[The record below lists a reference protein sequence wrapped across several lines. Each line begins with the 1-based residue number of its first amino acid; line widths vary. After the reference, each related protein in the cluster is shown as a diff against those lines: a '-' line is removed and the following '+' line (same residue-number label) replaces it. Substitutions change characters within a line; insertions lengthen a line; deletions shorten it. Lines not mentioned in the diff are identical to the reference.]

1 MSKINRVSYGLLS
14 PDQSARALKMHPG
27 MPKSRQLLAVPFIGK
42 DLPSEASEFAHPDIV
57 IGLTIMAYRYEG
69 MRESDFKDLVTSLKD
84 ELGQE
89 TGPYSKRE
97 SWNKY
102 AKWVALNGGKVRG

>member
-1 MSKINRVSYGLLS
+1 MPFVMSKINRVSYGLLS
-14 PDQSARALKMHPG
+14 PAQSARALRMHPG

-69 MRESDFKDLVTSLKD
+69 TN
-84 ELGQE
+84 
-89 TGPYSKRE
+89 E
-97 SWNKY
+97 SWVY
-102 AKWVALNGGKVRG
+102 SY